1 MFWKIN
7 FSFYACVI
15 LGSIIN
21 YSCHWQKIGVWIPT
35 KEKKSGCESWLATMY
50 SDPHV
55 SLSKEIRV
63 ILNECISL
71 IISIRLPWA
80 CGISWKSVFTSQLYV
95 KKNVR
100 KVICE
105 DCVWCKHWGGI
116 HSENIG
122 GTNEL
127 MNKLI
132 TTQYSLPKPH
142 YRLDFNVPF
151 VETVG
156 RIHNPLTTKF
166 EKK

>member
-1 MFWKIN
+1 MHVHCHWPALSRLWNNEFEYSVADIIYLFWIVNMLLLKIQYKMNESKIICKHLFWMIN

-80 CGISWKSVFTSQLYV
+80 CGISWK
-95 KKNVR
+95 
-100 KVICE
+100 
-105 DCVWCKHWGGI
+105 
-116 HSENIG
+116 
-122 GTNEL
+122 
-127 MNKLI
+127 
-132 TTQYSLPKPH
+132 
-142 YRLDFNVPF
+142 
-151 VETVG
+151 
-156 RIHNPLTTKF
+156 
-166 EKK
+166 